1 MIVASILGMQ
11 KTHIVTYFIINVFFT
26 LKISMAT
33 HGGLLVFVRVLEP
46 GRSFTGTNPPE
57 DNGFLREFTKL
68 SDKHH
73 QRLLV
78 AKRGEAWR
86 ELSVNVACDVS
97 LSYSAGIFSMP

>member
-1 MIVASILGMQ
+1 MIVTSILGMH

-26 LKISMAT
+26 LKISMVT
-33 HGGLLVFVRVLEP
+33 HGGLVVRVLET
-46 GRSFTGTNPPE
+46 GRSFTGKNPAE
-57 DNGFLREFTKL
+57 DNGFLRAFTKL

-73 QRLLV
+73 QRLLE
-78 AKRGEAWR
+78 AKRGETWR